1 MSNYVKSVVFD
12 MINYLHQKWMK
23 VDQPIADVFRMESMV
38 ISQASC
44 LLITKLYPVKQ
55 LNIVTPPPKTNKCD
69 LNEDHLKK
77 QISSSKQH
85 FSAYYMQLY
94 VNFQRRFHVNYWLML
109 LIASWNFIDLLYS
122 VNKPQTISNKYEV
135 LTHVATQTLS

>member
-1 MSNYVKSVVFD
+1 MWNMSKYVKSVVFD

-23 VDQPIADVFRMESMV
+23 VDQPIVHVDQSFRMESMV

-55 LNIVTPPPKTNKCD
+55 LNIVTPPPKTHKCD
-69 LNEDHLKK
+69 LNKDHLKK

-85 FSAYYMQLY
+85 FSAYYM
-94 VNFQRRFHVNYWLML
+94 
-109 LIASWNFIDLLYS
+109 
-122 VNKPQTISNKYEV
+122 
-135 LTHVATQTLS
+135 